1 MSESVK
7 ASKQLYGP
15 GSSDGIMDEVA
26 SQQWQVTA
34 SIVFWKKCVRLILLT
49 SLTLTMILLYTNNNM
64 QITNIYTQGLKITN
78 SNSI

>member
-7 ASKQLYGP
+7 ANKQLYGP
-15 GSSDGIMDEVA
+15 GSGDGLMDEVA

-49 SLTLTMILLYTNNNM
+49 LTMILLYTNNNM
-64 QITNIYTQGLKITN
+64 QITNIHTQGLKITD

>member
-15 GSSDGIMDEVA
+15 GSGDGLMDEVA